1 MPVAR
6 KGLRRYLCRPP
17 PLRDADVQRIVE
29 TAAHRLVRLLQ
40 QRGVLDEAEVDT
52 LAEKEPLL
60 PAL

>member
-1 MPVAR
+1 MQ
-6 KGLRRYLCRPP
+6 LP

-29 TAAHRLVRLLQ
+29 TAVHRLVRLLQ

-60 PAL
+60 AAL